1 MFEMKFI
8 RTALLLSLFAALAIP
23 AWAREKSPG
32 YMLYRLS
39 DEGRL
44 VYIDLGSKDN
54 VRPSKMLQLLRHES
68 IIHPVTQEDL
78 GGETPLGAVRVVEV
92 FPRLSTAEVIDLV
105 RGMDLAVLDQ
115 EARAGKIRVRPMP
128 EGTGEALEERLK
140 AAPDMP
146 PLQAVKIISADGRIG
161 GWVPNLQVGIGTQVQ
176 TAAPDSIYKLLS
188 ASRRTLADTTVNA
201 PVGDLDS
208 KTEIGLSFL
217 MPVSE
222 RLSALADIQMGGVSL
237 LTVGGRYYV
246 GKSFWGAGRNP
257 DGKVGE
263 PALTLKVGKGGRG
276 SSSLPQASLDLIQ
289 ARSDDVFLATLN
301 PEFVGDTLTDSLQT
315 ALNDTLSV
323 ITGALRTAA
332 EDTLKELAG
341 KGLGYALGLSVPV
354 TRQFTLRSGLMK
366 FGNISEFSGGVTY
379 YLKAADPREEGVN
392 PDGAYKSLVLALD
405 GSYDTEAKDTYFNLD
420 IKYPL
425 GGRYTVGANLLTD
438 LGGYNRFGLSLKGF
452 FKGQ

>member
-1 MFEMKFI
+1 
-8 RTALLLSLFAALAIP
+8 LLVIP
-23 AWAREKSPG
+23 AGANDKAPG

-54 VRPSKMLQLLRHES
+54 VRPSNMLQLLRHES
-68 IIHPVTQEDL
+68 IIHPVTLEDL

-105 RGMDLAVLDQ
+105 RGIDLGILDQ

-128 EGTGEALEERLK
+128 EGTSEALIDRLK
-140 AAPDMP
+140 EAPEMP
-146 PLQAVKIISADGRIG
+146 PLQAVKIVSADGRIG
-161 GWVPNLQVGIGTQVQ
+161 GWVPNLQVGIGTQVM

-201 PVGDLDS
+201 PVGDLNS
-208 KTEIGLSFL
+208 KRQIGLSFL

-222 RLSALADIQMGGVSL
+222 RLSALADIQLGGVSL
-237 LTVGGRYYV
+237 LTVGGRYFM

-263 PALTLKVGKGGRG
+263 PALTLKVGRGGRG
-276 SSSLPQASLDLIQ
+276 SSSLPNEAINLIK
-289 ARSDDVFLATLN
+289 AREDDAFLATLN
-301 PEFVGDTLTDSLQT
+301 PEFVGETLSDSLQ
-315 ALNDTLSV
+315 ALKIDTLSV
-323 ITGALRTAA
+323 ITNSLRTAA
-332 EDTLKELAG
+332 EDSLGTFNN

-354 TRQFTLRSGLMK
+354 TRRFTLRSGLMK
-366 FGNISEFSGGVTY
+366 FGNISEFTGGVTY
-379 YLKAADPREEGVN
+379 YLKASDPREEGVN
-392 PDGAYKSLVLALD
+392 PDGAIKSLVLALD
-405 GSYDTEAKDTYFNLD
+405 GSYDTEAKDTFFNLD

-425 GGRYTVGANLLTD
+425 GHRYTVGANLLTD
-438 LGGYNRFGLSLKGF
+438 MGGYNRFGLSLKGF
-452 FKGQ
+452 FSGQ